1 MRIAINALSAVAG
14 GGVTYLNQLFRH
26 LSEIDKGNEYL
37 IITTKKG
44 KKVLYANYK
53 NFYVLSFK
61 IPSLSIVTRLL
72 WEHLYLWYILKV
84 YKADVLYSPANI
96 GLIFQSFPTIV
107 MIQTVAPFDYE
118 MIKKQNIYYRLKFN
132 LLRILTSLS
141 IKKARNVIFI
151 SDKARKELS
160 HYYKLQKDNTS
171 LIYHGRSEIFKPD
184 LDGRRLVEIKQKYGL
199 DEFILYVS
207 NIYKY
212 KNFSELIHAF
222 SLIKEQVNAGLKL
235 ALVGKSFDDQYTE
248 SLKTFVTNEGM
259 EGRIIFYGHIP
270 YEELPYFYVL
280 CKLFVYPSTCENCPN
295 ILIEAMACGATV
307 LASNVEPMPEICQD
321 AAIYFNPFDP
331 QDIAEKIQTVLKN
344 NNLIQDLRLRSLK
357 RANYFSWEKT
367 AKKTLHVLEKNA
379 RYSAFQKQ
387 RGLNNNCYDKK

>member
-14 GGVTYLNQLFRH
+14 GGVTYLNQLFKH
-26 LSEIDKGNEYL
+26 LSVIDRNNEYL
-37 IITTKKG
+37 VITTKKG
-44 KKVLYANYK
+44 KKVLYADYK
-53 NFYVLSFK
+53 NFCVLSFK
-61 IPSLSIVTRLL
+61 IPSISIITRLL
-72 WEHLYLWYILKV
+72 WEQVCLWYILKK

-118 MIKKQNIYYRLKFN
+118 MIKKQNLYYRLKFN

-184 LDGRRLVEIKQKYGL
+184 LDSSRLMEIKQKYGL

-212 KNFSELIHAF
+212 KNFFELIHAF
-222 SLIKEQVNAGLKL
+222 SLIKEQVNPGLKL

-248 SLKTFVTNEGM
+248 ALKTLVSSKGLED
-259 EGRIIFYGHIP
+259 RVIFFGHIS
-270 YEELPYFYVL
+270 YEELPYFYAM
-280 CKLFVYPSTCENCPN
+280 CRLFLYPSTCENCPN
-295 ILIEAMACGATV
+295 ILIEAMACGAPI
-307 LASNVEPMPEICQD
+307 LSSNIEPMPEICQD
-321 AAIYFNPFDP
+321 AAVYFDPFNPR
-331 QDIAEKIQTVLKN
+331 DIAEKIQTTLTN
-344 NNLIQDLRLRSLK
+344 DTLIRDLK
-357 RANYFSWEKT
+357 RLSLRRASYFSWEDT
-367 AKKTLHVLEKNA
+367 ARKTLQVFEKC
-379 RYSAFQKQ
+379 K
-387 RGLNNNCYDKK
+387 